1 MTIVPFSGSY
11 AADDVQFLLRQLPAQ
26 QFTSVADKEALI
38 QSGRKHYSEMLSPES
53 LPSQRYLQ
61 VFDDAC
67 AANLAQMARD
77 CLVLAGMI
85 AARRTGDVTVVSLA
99 RAGTPVG
106 VIVRRLLAQR
116 FGRAAVHYS
125 VSIARD
131 RGIDAVALRHIVQ
144 HHAPESIVFIDGW
157 TGKGVISRELAQSVA
172 AFNLAHGTAIDSGLY
187 VLSDLA
193 GSAACAA
200 SEADYLIPSSILNAT
215 VSGLVSRTVVG
226 APDQLH
232 GCVYYHQF
240 APHDRSRGF
249 VDAATAAAL
258 ALIVAAPPAATLALT
273 VALLPAATQGR
284 PVVIPPV
291 AAPDRAAAAA
301 TSTACLA
308 RLQQEYGVADVN
320 LIKPGIGEA
329 TRVLLRRVPRLLL
342 VRDPGAADVRH
353 LTLLAQEKNVPV
365 IIDQSLPYQAVSLIR
380 SALDG

>member
-172 AFNLAHGTAIDSGLY
+172 AFNLAHGTAIDSGLH

-232 GCVYYHQF
+232 GCVYYEQF
-240 APHDRSRGF
+240 APHDRSRSF

-258 ALIVAAPPAATLALT
+258 ALTMVAPPAAAQVPT
-273 VALLPAATQGR
+273 
-284 PVVIPPV
+284 VVIPT
-291 AAPDRAAAAA
+291 AATLDRAAAAA

-308 RLQQEYGVADVN
+308 RLQQEYDVADVN

>member
-1 MTIVPFSGSY
+1 MTGAPFSGSY
-11 AADDVQFLLRQLPAQ
+11 QAGDVQFLLRQLPAQ

-53 LPSQRYLQ
+53 LPSERYLQ
-61 VFDDAC
+61 VFEDAC

-77 CLVLAGMI
+77 CLALAGMI
-85 AARRTGDVTVVSLA
+85 AARRAGDVTVVSLA

-106 VIVRRLLAQR
+106 VIVKRLLEQR
-116 FGRAAVHYS
+116 CGRGAVHYS

-131 RGIDAVALRHIVQ
+131 RGIDAVALRQIVQ

-157 TGKGVISRELAQSVA
+157 TGKGVISRELAHSVA
-172 AFNLAHGTAIDSGLY
+172 RFNDEHRTAIDSGLY

-215 VSGLVSRTVVG
+215 VSGLLSRTVVG

-232 GCVYYHQF
+232 GCVYYEAF
-240 APHDRSRGF
+240 APHDRSRQF
-249 VDAATAAAL
+249 VDAMTAAAL
-258 ALIVAAPPAATLALT
+258 ALSLDGADLPHAAL
-273 VALLPAATQGR
+273 
-284 PVVIPPV
+284 
-291 AAPDRAAAAA
+291 DRAAAAA
-301 TSTACLA
+301 TSRACLTQ
-308 RLQQEYGVADVN
+308 LQQEYGVDDVN

-342 VRDPGAADVRH
+342 VRDAASADVRH